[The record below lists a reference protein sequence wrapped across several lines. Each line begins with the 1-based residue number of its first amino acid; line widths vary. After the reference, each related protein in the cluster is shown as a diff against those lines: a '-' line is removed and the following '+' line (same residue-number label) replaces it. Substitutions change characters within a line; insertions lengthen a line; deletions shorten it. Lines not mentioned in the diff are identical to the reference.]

1 MTVNGTA
8 NASAAGG
15 ASGQTFVFAFQ
26 NNGGTDFASGS
37 QVVLTIPAGWTEP
50 QTTNAAGPG
59 YVAIA
64 DSADGSCTPSL
75 GTAPITGSG
84 PWTITVAQT
93 CRSGGSMTITYG
105 AGSSTENVTPP
116 VATGQYKFTTLTS
129 HGSAAPTEISSSP
142 TITVDTL
149 AITFYKEI
157 CARYTDVPANINPTN
172 VDQTGWHGAELDTSY
187 QTGDVNPATDIP
199 AACAPASGWSFQLRR
214 GSGGAL
220 IETVTT
226 GSDGTYTAY
235 IGPNDLAGARGTD
248 PSWSGVWIYEV
259 TRPDAGFGALRC
271 YQDHLNGDNEDYVR
285 AASSSVNQ
293 TYCIAYNVAGP
304 GISLTKTASPSTY
317 ALGDP
322 ITYTY
327 TVINTSNVNT
337 GSAQFSVTDDKL
349 GVFPC
354 GTPQDLVP
362 DVGNASDPTAGS
374 LAKPSAGSF
383 VTCTNT
389 HAATQTDIDNGSIVN
404 HATASYTLLSKTYN
418 SNTASAKVTA
428 KPTLTITAKPQSKTY
443 GTALDL
449 STLSTT
455 GFTVSGLAP
464 GDGVDSVTLTSD
476 GAAADG
482 TAGSHSITPSAATG
496 TGLDHYN
503 IVYTAGTLTV
513 NAAVLTVTAEN
524 KSHAYGTALPALTY
538 TITGYVNSEDS
549 SVVSGAPVLGTTAT
563 PTSPISGS
571 PYIITITQ
579 GTLAAANYTF
589 IMANGELTVTQAAIT
604 IAANNQTKTYGT
616 ALNLGTTAYTVTSG
630 SLSNAGDITGVTLTS
645 IGAPAGAAVG
655 TYPIAP
661 SLAVGPNAAN
671 YTIAYANGQLA
682 VGQAPS
688 VVTVTCSP
696 TSVAYTG
703 AAQTPCTA
711 TVTGDGLT
719 TINVPAA
726 SLTFANNINAG
737 TVANPTASASYTWTG
752 DANHTGNTG
761 SATFTITPAA
771 ITITAN
777 NQTKTY
783 GTALNLGTTAYTVT
797 SGSLIN
803 AGDITGVTLTS
814 TGAAAGAAVGTYPIA
829 PSLAVGPNVANY
841 TITYANGQ
849 LAVNAAAATVK
860 ITCPASVEYT
870 GSAIAPCTAAA
881 TGAGLGTG
889 RDVSSFIVYSN
900 NVQVGT
906 AGASITWSDANHAAS
921 SDAGSFQITP
931 IALTITAADQTKTYG
946 DTFTFIGHE
955 FSITSGSL
963 VGTDSIS
970 AITLNSAGAFAT
982 ASAAGSPYAIVP
994 SNAVGNGLGNYSIT
1008 YANGLMTVLKADTT
1022 ITIICPASVA
1032 YTGSA
1037 ITPCTASADGPTYS
1051 TPVDISDLIG
1061 YVGNTDVGFAGA
1073 TVLWPGDPDHLP
1085 SIAGTSFQIT
1095 PLALTITASDQTKSF
1110 GDTFTFTG
1118 HEFAIT
1124 TGTLVGTDSIDSV
1137 TLTSPGAD
1145 ASAGVA
1151 GSPYAITPSG
1161 AVGSGLD
1168 NYSITYAD
1176 GPMFIN
1182 PAAATVKI
1190 SCPASVQYTGSAIT
1204 PCTATVTGPGFGS
1217 GLDVT
1222 SDIGYV
1228 GNTNIG
1234 GADAIVIWSGDPNHT
1249 GGGDVA
1255 GFQITPIALT
1265 ITAKDQTKAYGQTFS
1280 FSGNEFSITS
1290 GTLLGGDSIDSV
1302 TLNSAGAHASA
1313 TVAGSPYS
1321 ITATGATG
1329 TGVGN
1334 YAITYADGQMTVTP
1348 LALTLTANDQS
1359 KTYGQTFAFTGNEFK
1374 ITSGSLLGSDSIDS
1388 VTLNSAGAAASA
1400 SVAGS
1405 LYSITATGAT
1415 GTGASNYDITYADGQ
1430 MTVGPAALQITA
1442 SSATIGYG
1450 DSIPDI
1456 TPIYAGLVGGDTKPA
1471 TEPTCSTTATD
1482 TSSVG
1487 PYPST
1492 CKDAADPDY
1501 TITYVGGTVTIDNMP
1516 TLHITA
1522 SSDTMTYGGTVPTI
1536 TAASIT
1542 GFVKGDTAASLS
1554 GLTCVTDATSSSP
1567 VGGYTSSCSGAVNAN
1582 YNFDYINGTVQVT
1595 KADLTITPT
1604 NRAKPFGTTLN
1615 LGTTGFGTSGLV
1627 NGDSVTGVTLAS
1639 SGTPASAV
1647 VGPYDIDA
1655 SGATGT
1661 GLGNYAISYG
1671 TGTLTVTERLILTV
1685 TANDQSRDYS
1695 NANPILTFT
1704 ITGYADGDGISALT
1718 TLPTCTSD
1726 ADAASLPGN
1735 YQITCSGAVADAYD
1749 FNYVSG
1755 TLKVTGQIV
1764 DPATGKP
1771 VHTPPTTSTGS
1782 GPNGDNSTPLF
1793 VLLICLAFSGLGLL
1807 AVQAQRKSIRS

>member
-1 MTVNGTA
+1 
-8 NASAAGG
+8 
-15 ASGQTFVFAFQ
+15 
-26 NNGGTDFASGS
+26 
-37 QVVLTIPAGWTEP
+37 
-50 QTTNAAGPG
+50 
-59 YVAIA
+59 
-64 DSADGSCTPSL
+64 
-75 GTAPITGSG
+75 
-84 PWTITVAQT
+84 
-93 CRSGGSMTITYG
+93 
-105 AGSSTENVTPP
+105 
-116 VATGQYKFTTLTS
+116 
-129 HGSAAPTEISSSP
+129 
-142 TITVDTL
+142 
-149 AITFYKEI
+149 
-157 CARYTDVPANINPTN
+157 
-172 VDQTGWHGAELDTSY
+172 
-187 QTGDVNPATDIP
+187 
-199 AACAPASGWSFQLRR
+199 
-214 GSGGAL
+214 
-220 IETVTT
+220 
-226 GSDGTYTAY
+226 
-235 IGPNDLAGARGTD
+235 
-248 PSWSGVWIYEV
+248 
-259 TRPDAGFGALRC
+259 
-271 YQDHLNGDNEDYVR
+271 
-285 AASSSVNQ
+285 
-293 TYCIAYNVAGP
+293 
-304 GISLTKTASPSTY
+304 
-317 ALGDP
+317 
-322 ITYTY
+322 
-327 TVINTSNVNT
+327 
-337 GSAQFSVTDDKL
+337 
-349 GVFPC
+349 
-354 GTPQDLVP
+354 
-362 DVGNASDPTAGS
+362 
-374 LAKPSAGSF
+374 
-383 VTCTNT
+383 
-389 HAATQTDIDNGSIVN
+389 
-404 HATASYTLLSKTYN
+404 
-418 SNTASAKVTA
+418 
-428 KPTLTITAKPQSKTY
+428 
-443 GTALDL
+443 
-449 STLSTT
+449 
-455 GFTVSGLAP
+455 
-464 GDGVDSVTLTSD
+464 
-476 GAAADG
+476 
-482 TAGSHSITPSAATG
+482 
-496 TGLDHYN
+496 
-503 IVYTAGTLTV
+503 
-513 NAAVLTVTAEN
+513 
-524 KSHAYGTALPALTY
+524 
-538 TITGYVNSEDS
+538 
-549 SVVSGAPVLGTTAT
+549 
-563 PTSPISGS
+563 
-571 PYIITITQ
+571 
-579 GTLAAANYTF
+579 
-589 IMANGELTVTQAAIT
+589 
-604 IAANNQTKTYGT
+604 
-616 ALNLGTTAYTVTSG
+616 
-630 SLSNAGDITGVTLTS
+630 
-645 IGAPAGAAVG
+645 
-655 TYPIAP
+655 
-661 SLAVGPNAAN
+661 
-671 YTIAYANGQLA
+671 
-682 VGQAPS
+682 
-688 VVTVTCSP
+688 
-696 TSVAYTG
+696 
-703 AAQTPCTA
+703 
-711 TVTGDGLT
+711 
-719 TINVPAA
+719 
-726 SLTFANNINAG
+726 
-737 TVANPTASASYTWTG
+737 
-752 DANHTGNTG
+752 
-761 SATFTITPAA
+761 
-771 ITITAN
+771 
-777 NQTKTY
+777 
-783 GTALNLGTTAYTVT
+783 
-797 SGSLIN
+797 
-803 AGDITGVTLTS
+803 
-814 TGAAAGAAVGTYPIA
+814 
-829 PSLAVGPNVANY
+829 
-841 TITYANGQ
+841 
-849 LAVNAAAATVK
+849 
-860 ITCPASVEYT
+860 
-870 GSAIAPCTAAA
+870 
-881 TGAGLGTG
+881 
-889 RDVSSFIVYSN
+889 
-900 NVQVGT
+900 
-906 AGASITWSDANHAAS
+906 
-921 SDAGSFQITP
+921 
-931 IALTITAADQTKTYG
+931 
-946 DTFTFIGHE
+946 
-955 FSITSGSL
+955 
-963 VGTDSIS
+963 
-970 AITLNSAGAFAT
+970 
-982 ASAAGSPYAIVP
+982 
-994 SNAVGNGLGNYSIT
+994 
-1008 YANGLMTVLKADTT
+1008 
-1022 ITIICPASVA
+1022 VA

-1302 TLNSAGAHASA
+1302 TLNSAGA
-1313 TVAGSPYS
+1313 
-1321 ITATGATG
+1321 
-1329 TGVGN
+1329 
-1334 YAITYADGQMTVTP
+1334 
-1348 LALTLTANDQS
+1348 
-1359 KTYGQTFAFTGNEFK
+1359 
-1374 ITSGSLLGSDSIDS
+1374 
-1388 VTLNSAGAAASA
+1388 AASA

-1501 TITYVGGTVTIDNMP
+1501 TLTYVGGTVTIDNMP